1 MGARF
6 GLSMGRWLH
15 PPAGVYI
22 LAYHSVV
29 EPENRQSWEQHYR
42 KGEVTVQTLERQLA
56 TLLTWMTPLPLSRVP
71 TLWERG
77 GPDRPYLVVTFDDG
91 FENNRRLADPVL
103 RRLGIRATLFVNGA
117 FADRREVFYR
127 IPAAMLVG
135 MGHAGALSTA
145 LRSALPETPWSA
157 DPQELFNQTKSRYVP
172 EIMESVVLAVF
183 AERIGPW
190 RDLGVHL
197 SVDGVRDLHRSGWEI
212 GNHTSSHRILSTL
225 TMPEVVRAIEGNE
238 TFWHQAG
245 VPLIPFLAYP
255 VGRASDVHAGV
266 WDYLKTRPELH
277 GLFCGGG
284 VNVRASRG
292 EWLRFS
298 LGRAERREEILERLR
313 DELAR
318 TRASLNV

>member
-1 MGARF
+1 MGKRL
-6 GLSMGRWLH
+6 GLAMERWLT
-15 PPAGVYI
+15 PPPGVYI

-29 EPENRQSWEQHYR
+29 DPGDRQSWENYYR

-56 TLLTWMTPLPLSRVP
+56 TLLTWMTPLPLSQVP
-71 TLWERG
+71 ALWERG

-91 FENNRRLADPVL
+91 FENNRRLADAVL
-103 RRLGIRATLFVNGA
+103 RRLGIPATLFVNGA
-117 FADRREVFYR
+117 FAAQREVFYR

-135 MGHAGALSTA
+135 MGHAEALSSA
-145 LRSALPETPWSA
+145 LRAALPEIPWSSN
-157 DPQELFNQTKSRYVP
+157 PEELFGQTKSRYVP

-190 RDLGVHL
+190 SDLGVHL
-197 SVDGVRDLHRSGWEI
+197 SVEGVRALHQSGWEI
-212 GNHTSSHRILSTL
+212 GNHTLGHRILSTL
-225 TMPEVVRAIEGNE
+225 PPLEVVRAIEENE
-238 TFWHQAG
+238 TFWRQAG

-266 WDYLKTRPELH
+266 WDHLQTRPELH

-284 VNVRASRG
+284 VNVRASRA

-298 LGRAERREEILERLR
+298 LGGAQRRGEILERLHV
-313 DELAR
+313 EMAR
-318 TRASLNV
+318 TRASLSA